1 MTMIAPQ
8 VQHSF
13 SIRKEKKK
21 TKRKKTRNPAGE
33 SSSCYGS
40 DNLFPTVNVPGGL
53 TGLSDVYRTVLKLEI
68 NKTDSRLHH
77 IEI

>member
-13 SIRKEKKK
+13 AIRKEKKK
-21 TKRKKTRNPAGE
+21 KTKKKKTRNPAAE

-53 TGLSDVYRTVLKLEI
+53 TGNSEAGSCLVLKHLNARLSDIYRRI
-68 NKTDSRLHH
+68 
-77 IEI
+77 